1 MYFREISSC
10 LLILEQKVVGFIF
23 FLILNTGVNQLEVV
37 WQIYALAAA
46 LHIFSG

>member
-10 LLILEQKVVGFIF
+10 LLILEQKVVGLF

-37 WQIYALAAA
+37 WQMYALAAA